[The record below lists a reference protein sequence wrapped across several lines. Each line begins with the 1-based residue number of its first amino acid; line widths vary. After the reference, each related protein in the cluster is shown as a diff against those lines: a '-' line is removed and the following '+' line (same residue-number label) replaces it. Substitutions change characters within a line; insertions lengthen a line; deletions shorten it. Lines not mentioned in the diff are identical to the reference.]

1 MEHESLAV
9 ATLPDLVSRAAQARR
24 LAAAIDDDRD
34 VARIAGY
41 ADELDAEIRRR
52 GHGVNR

>member
-1 MEHESLAV
+1 MEHEALAT
-9 ATLPDLVSRAAQARR
+9 APLSDLVNRAAQARR

-34 VARIAGY
+34 IARIAGY

-52 GHGVNR
+52 GRDHK